1 MTYNFVTF
9 FLFMIWLMFMTFMK
23 IEFLFLQALTICPHG
38 KSHSP
43 FNWDEITDK
52 FLALPMVRFPSFKA
66 ETMLIVDS

>member
-1 MTYNFVTF
+1 
-9 FLFMIWLMFMTFMK
+9 MTFMK